1 LLIINQLLVE
11 ENNCQGICV
20 FSDFQQFFGDHTCM
34 KTMLKNMLFPE
45 TTLISVTG
53 SVSRLLFLG

>member
-1 LLIINQLLVE
+1 MLIINQLLVE

-20 FSDFQQFFGDHTCM
+20 FPDFQQFFGDHM
-34 KTMLKNMLFPE
+34 KTMFKNMHFPE
-45 TTLISVTG
+45 LTLISVTG